1 MILLP
6 SILKENTADGR
17 KSNTIHTNFA
27 PIFQLLLQFYGLLQL
42 IICPGLSD
50 LSRIRGFTYTRG
62 IIYAKGINLPSAPTG
77 CNYCGSCL
85 NPRICSCAKLN
96 GSDFPY
102 VHKYGGR
109 RVQCCIRLLE
119 ILIEPKAGVFECG
132 LNCGCGPAY
141 VNRTF
146 QKGLRYRLEVFRTP
160 NKGWGVRLWD
170 YIPYVATICE
180 YIGLLKKTDQIDP
193 AADKNYVFDIDC
205 LQTMKGL
212 DGREA
217 SILLFY
223 RPNFHFL
230 FSYVIYRSSRFSRRP
245 PPKLLFSPGLDIRSS
260 CVQII
265 QLLHSLIVLAV
276 AVFPEIRH
284 HDNSAIL
291 PFGLWILCF
300 VFLSTLFSFVV
311 LQRRLGEVSLLGN

>member
-1 MILLP
+1 ML
-6 SILKENTADGR
+6 TALR
-17 KSNTIHTNFA
+17 KPQFA
-27 PIFQLLLQFYGLLQL
+27 GSAGTKTLYGIVASGCYLE
-42 IICPGLSD
+42 
-50 LSRIRGFTYTRG
+50 SRVTKQEFF
-62 IIYAKGINLPSAPTG
+62 
-77 CNYCGSCL
+77 C
-85 NPRICSCAKLN
+85 
-96 GSDFPY
+96 
-102 VHKYGGR
+102 
-109 RVQCCIRLLE
+109 
-119 ILIEPKAGVFECG
+119 
-132 LNCGCGPAY
+132 
-141 VNRTF
+141 
-146 QKGLRYRLEVFRTP
+146 TP
-160 NKGWGVRLWD
+160 NKRWGVRSWD
-170 YIPYVATICE
+170 YILYVATICE

-193 AADKNYVFDIDC
+193 AADNDYVFDIDC

-230 FSYVIYRSSRFSRRP
+230 FSYVIYRSSRFSRRA

-265 QLLHSLIVLAV
+265 QLLHPLIVLAV

-291 PFGLWILCF
+291 PFGLWFLCF

-311 LQRRLGEVSLLGN
+311 LQRRLGEVSLPGNWPKDVEKTFDGASEYCIDVVSVGNVSRFINHRA